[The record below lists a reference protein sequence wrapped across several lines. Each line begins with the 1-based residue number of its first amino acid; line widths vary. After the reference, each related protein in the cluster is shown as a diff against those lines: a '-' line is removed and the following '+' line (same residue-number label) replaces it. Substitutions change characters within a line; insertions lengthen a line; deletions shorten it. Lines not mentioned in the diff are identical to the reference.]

1 MSLGEM
7 RQLTSYDALDF
18 SEKDYYALIAAKT
31 ASLMAASCE
40 IGALATGSGPRCS
53 ALRRFGHNLGM
64 AFQIADDLLDYTG
77 TEAVTGKPTGHDLR
91 QRKVTLPLIGA
102 MKVAGD
108 RERKGIRRFFS
119 SRDPSD
125 EEIAG
130 LIELVEELGGLEY
143 ARERA
148 ERYAGWAA
156 AALEDLEAGSAKQA
170 LLTSIAYVV
179 DRRR

>member
-1 MSLGEM
+1 
-7 RQLTSYDALDF
+7 
-18 SEKDYYALIAAKT
+18 
-31 ASLMAASCE
+31 
-40 IGALATGSGPRCS
+40 
-53 ALRRFGHNLGM
+53 
-64 AFQIADDLLDYTG
+64 
-77 TEAVTGKPTGHDLR
+77 
-91 QRKVTLPLIGA
+91 

-108 RERKGIRRFFS
+108 RERQGIRRFFS

-130 LIELVEELGGLEY
+130 LIGLVEELGGLEY

-156 AALEDLEAGSAKQA
+156 AELEDLEEGPAKDA